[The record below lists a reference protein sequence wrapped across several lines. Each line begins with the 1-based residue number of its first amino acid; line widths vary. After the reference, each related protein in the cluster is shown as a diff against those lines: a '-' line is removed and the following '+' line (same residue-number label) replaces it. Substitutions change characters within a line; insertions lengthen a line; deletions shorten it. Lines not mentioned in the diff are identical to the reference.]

1 MERHEEWVKA
11 GEPAYDDDNLYPLAP
26 GAYKTESDRTDS
38 AQGASTG
45 ETTDCF
51 DVSTSLNAQTSQLVL
66 VQYGISGFHDKK
78 MIVQV

>member
-1 MERHEEWVKA
+1 MKA

-26 GAYKTESDRTDS
+26 GAYKTESDRIDS
-38 AQGASTG
+38 SQGASTG

-51 DVSTSLNAQTSQLVL
+51 DVSTSLNAQASQLAL